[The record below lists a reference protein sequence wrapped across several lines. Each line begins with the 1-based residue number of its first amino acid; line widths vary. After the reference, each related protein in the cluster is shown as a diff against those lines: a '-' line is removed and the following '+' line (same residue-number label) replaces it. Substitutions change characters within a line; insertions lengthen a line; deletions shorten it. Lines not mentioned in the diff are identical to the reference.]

1 MKILL
6 KYGKKGGV
14 LFSHNFREYSIIF
27 KSAKKILNYLK
38 IINDFSVQ
46 KQLQYK
52 LEFCNIFFFQFH
64 DIEKRGR
71 RGVVQLKYES
81 QFVKLFIVN
90 PEWCK

>member
-1 MKILL
+1 MKILV

-27 KSAKKILNYLK
+27 KSAKILNYLK

-52 LEFCNIFFFQFH
+52 LEFCNIFFRFY
-64 DIEKRGR
+64 DIEKRG